1 MNGIIKIGTFLG
13 LLTITA
19 ACNGGGFSESELK
32 SIKDYT
38 FPRIRG
44 QVDKNSMKITNC
56 KKGKS
61 AEDYT
66 NPRNGITTINTNV
79 VTCDISYINEYGK
92 YNSVLNLE
100 FGYSSKD
107 SSHILSRLSIKVKK

>member
-1 MNGIIKIGTFLG
+1 MNGIIKIGIFLG

-38 FPRIRG
+38 FSRLLG
-44 QVDKNSMKITNC
+44 TVDKNSIKITNC

-66 NPRNGITTINTNV
+66 NPRNGITTINTNI
-79 VTCDISYINEYGK
+79 VTCDLSYMNEYGET
-92 YNSVLNLE
+92 NCVLNLE

-107 SSHILSRLSIKVKK
+107 NSHILSRFNTKLKK